1 MRDYV
6 IVSDATLDLPYS
18 VITEHNIRVI
28 PMGVDID
35 DVAYNYHPDEKELS
49 IDFFTAG

>member
-28 PMGVDID
+28 PW
-35 DVAYNYHPDEKELS
+35 ES
-49 IDFFTAG
+49 ILTMWLTTTILMKKNSH